1 MELLIRSSWFL
12 QIVVGK
18 VRIGKTDKPFDVE
31 SHFSRVLKG
40 PVPRD
45 SGDLPHANFVN
56 QILFTLWGLTVPKKL
71 TLIILKIILHKFLI
85 HLFKVQ
91 NLLGS
96 KIVIYKESWL
106 SEWSVRSFRE
116 MIASIHKS
124 LQQSL
129 ELLKTL
135 QCALGMKNIMNYKR
149 IYLFNHYRQI
159 SAHASLLHT

>member
-71 TLIILKIILHKFLI
+71 TLIILKITLHNFLI
-85 HLFKVQ
+85 HLFNVQ
-91 NLLGS
+91 KFLGS

-106 SEWSVRSFRE
+106 SESSLWSFLE
-116 MIASIHKS
+116 ILASIHKN

-129 ELLKTL
+129 ELLITL
-135 QCALGMKNIMNYKR
+135 QCALEMKLIMNYKR
-149 IYLFNHYRQI
+149 SYFFNHYR
-159 SAHASLLHT
+159 